1 MALRER
7 ERWKERAR
15 ERARE
20 RERER
25 KCRVDSF
32 EYEGHGRIEWD
43 YISVNV

>member
-15 ERARE
+15 ERERE
-20 RERER
+20 RERE
-25 KCRVDSF
+25 CRVDLF